1 MHGDKTGQLIP
12 GREGVP
18 GGSDTLPPRMLNL
31 AVRSLTSIV
40 LLSAFATMPVV
51 AQSDCVGETK
61 VLGGQSMTL
70 LSGGSVMARA
80 KLNINIDGSGR
91 AYNWDN
97 SKGLIHLC
105 NAGRVYPADGPGYE
119 GSADGPTC
127 TGKFMNDLARIKAA
141 GWTDGSVGAISWYGV
156 LGTGTAVVQ
165 GRNVRGVTPAEI
177 PDSGGLLVSPTTLGD
192 PAFPVTD
199 QRRYVDPLVVA
210 SAVIPSSGA
219 LTPHGVVPGT
229 LGVAYRA
236 KTGRAVPFI
245 VSDLGP
251 RVGEGSPALAR
262 RLAGLEPKAALTR
275 AERFQG
281 IVDTPDVVWVFFGGN
296 KVAPPYNAET
306 VEAAGQAAFQAW
318 GGLAR
323 LQACAAR

>member
-1 MHGDKTGQLIP
+1 MP
-12 GREGVP
+12 
-18 GGSDTLPPRMLNL
+18 NL
-31 AVRSLTSIV
+31 TARSFTSIV
-40 LLSAFATMPVV
+40 LLSAIATFPAH
-51 AQSDCVGETK
+51 AQSDCTGEAR
-61 VLGGQSMTL
+61 VLGGQSVTVL
-70 LSGGSVMARA
+70 TGGSVMTRA

-97 SKGLIHLC
+97 SRGLIHLC
-105 NAGRVYPADGPGYE
+105 NAGRVYPADGPAYE

-127 TGKFMNDLARIKAA
+127 TGRFMNDLARIKAA

-156 LGTGTAVVQ
+156 LATGTAVVQ
-165 GRNVRGVTPAEI
+165 GRTVRGVTPVEI
-177 PDSGGLLVSPTTLGD
+177 PESGGFLVSPTTLGD
-192 PAFPVTD
+192 PAFPATD

-219 LTPHGVVPGT
+219 LTAQGVVPGT

-236 KTGRAVPFI
+236 KTGRAIPFI

-251 RVGEGSPALAR
+251 RIGEGSPALAR

-281 IVDTPDVVWVFFGGN
+281 IVDTPDVVWVFFGGS
-296 KVAPPYNAET
+296 KLAPPYTADA
-306 VEAAGQAAFQAW
+306 VDAAGQTAFQTW
-318 GGLAR
+318 GGR
-323 LQACAAR
+323 SRVSACAAR

>member
-1 MHGDKTGQLIP
+1 MP
-12 GREGVP
+12 
-18 GGSDTLPPRMLNL
+18 SL
-31 AVRSLTSIV
+31 ALRSTTAFA
-40 LLSAFATMPVV
+40 LLSVLVSSPMS
-51 AQSDCVGETK
+51 AQTDCTGESRT
-61 VLGGQSMTL
+61 LGGQAMTIVA
-70 LSGGSVMARA
+70 GGSVMTRA

-105 NAGRVYPADGPGYE
+105 NAARVYPADGASYE

-141 GWTDGSVGAISWYGV
+141 GWTDASVGAISWYGV

-165 GRNVRGVTPAEI
+165 GRTVRGVTPVEI
-177 PDSGGLLVSPTTLGD
+177 PDSGGFLVSPTTLGD
-192 PAFPVTD
+192 PAFPTSD

-210 SAVIPSSGA
+210 SAVIPSSGV
-219 LTPHGVVPGT
+219 LTPFGVVPGT

-262 RLAGLEPKAALTR
+262 RLAGLEPKAGLTR

-296 KVAPPYNAET
+296 KLPPPYSPDA
-306 VEAAGQAAFQAW
+306 VDAAGQAAFKAW
-318 GGLAR
+318 GGIER
-323 LQACAAR
+323 LERCAAH